1 MKRLKILIFIFCLA
15 LTIPLGYFVL
25 RTYDSLAQ
33 EEEAEL
39 RFFAETLFDRMEEE
53 LARLV
58 NKEEKRA
65 IDEYSFSYS
74 SQTVGEQKGGHS
86 PLSKPPREG
95 YILGYFQNEPD
106 GSFQTPL
113 AEDKKDVQEQT
124 KLIAQ
129 LDAIN
134 KDFNRKRSQ
143 APEAIEVEQFAKD
156 DTVQKEKEPA
166 FAEKYFASS
175 RSKSREIRLGQ
186 KAKRV
191 EEVSIAQVQNL
202 ARQDIPA
209 EQETPLPQLADQDI
223 SQYAAGALEA
233 GDRGAGLK
241 KNEPTI
247 AADWD
252 AEDSS
257 KPAGP
262 AAIAS
267 PVSRNTFQVEVDPLQ
282 SVSIDKNHIFL
293 FRRIVVNNQIFRQ
306 GFVIKVNE
314 FLNHLVETY
323 FQDQPMARFTNL
335 QLGVSDQGRQTAVVI
350 AGTAAN
356 SVKFSLSRIFP
367 RPFSFLHATLNCDQ
381 VPRSEGR
388 DTLTLMIVM
397 LAAIMLAGLFA
408 IYQSARVVLD
418 LSERRSS
425 FVSSVTHELK
435 TPLTNIRM
443 YTEMLEQGIAQNPE
457 REQEYF
463 RIVNSESSRLAR
475 LINNVLEFARLERK
489 QRPLDLRQGDFS
501 EVLREVQAVMQEKI
515 RQEGFLLK
523 IENNGSRS
531 FTYDREVM
539 IQILI
544 NLLENSMKF
553 GKNSP
558 QKEIT
563 IRINQGRKKTDIS
576 VTDTGP
582 GIAPSAL
589 KKIFEDFFRED
600 SSLTRNTKGTGIG
613 LALVN
618 KFVSAMG
625 GTVSAANNK
634 GPGCTITLVL
644 PS

>member
-1 MKRLKILIFIFCLA
+1 MKRLKILILIFCLA

-58 NKEEKRA
+58 NKEEERA

-74 SQTVGEQKGGHS
+74 SQAAGEQKDSYS
-86 PLSKPPREG
+86 PLSEPPREG

-106 GSFQTPL
+106 GSFQAPL
-113 AEDKKDVQEQT
+113 AEDKKDT
-124 KLIAQ
+124 KNKPKLIAQ
-129 LDAIN
+129 LEAIN
-134 KDFNRKRSQ
+134 KVFNRKRSQ
-143 APEAIEVEQFAKD
+143 APEAIEVEPFAKD
-156 DTVQKEKEPA
+156 DAIRKEKEPA

-175 RSKSREIRLGQ
+175 RSRSREIRLGQ

-202 ARQDIPA
+202 ARQDVPA
-209 EQETPLPQLADQDI
+209 EQETALPPSADQDI
-223 SQYAAGALEA
+223 SPYAAGAIEA
-233 GDRGAGLK
+233 GERGASIK
-241 KNEPTI
+241 KTESNI
-247 AADWD
+247 ATDLD
-252 AEDSS
+252 AAYSS
-257 KPAGP
+257 NPARP
-262 AAIAS
+262 ASIAS
-267 PVSRNTFQVEVDPLQ
+267 PISRNTFQVEVDPLQ
-282 SVSIDKNHIFL
+282 SISIDKNHIFL

-314 FLNHLVETY
+314 FLDHLVETY
-323 FQDQPMARFTNL
+323 FRGQPMARFTSL
-335 QLGVSDQGRQTAVVI
+335 QLEVSDQGRQTAVVV
-350 AGTAAN
+350 AGATAN
-356 SVKFSLSRIFP
+356 SAKFSLSRIFP

-381 VPRSEGR
+381 VPQSEGR
-388 DTLTLMIVM
+388 GTLTLMIAM

-408 IYQSARVVLD
+408 IYQSARVVMD

-443 YTEMLEQGIAQNPE
+443 YIEMLEQGIAQNPE

-489 QRPLDLRQGDFS
+489 QRPLDLRQGDFA

-515 RQEGFLLK
+515 RQEGFSLN
-523 IENNGSRS
+523 IENNLSRS
-531 FTYDREVM
+531 FFYDREVM

-558 QKEIT
+558 KKEIK
-563 IRINQGRKKTDIS
+563 IRTNQSRKKTDIS
-576 VTDTGP
+576 VADTGP

-589 KKIFEDFFRED
+589 KKVFEDFFRED

-613 LALVN
+613 LALVK

-625 GTVSAANNK
+625 GTVSAANNT
-634 GPGCTITLVL
+634 GPGCTITIVL